1 MVINEACQKLWFYPR
16 HSNEVECFEHL
27 GGMEAFPDTFASR
40 IAAWVDDVRKDTPPD
55 EVNAKGED
63 ALKVQLAIEA
73 CIKSWE
79 EDKVVR
85 VPQK

>member
-1 MVINEACQKLWFYPR
+1 
-16 HSNEVECFEHL
+16 
-27 GGMEAFPDTFASR
+27 MEAVPDTFASR